1 MKPCALALLFSLIL
15 LGQEDVRNTR
25 VLHTDSHLT
34 MPVYKTRA
42 AWEQRRGV
50 LKSQI
55 QTALGLDPMPAKNPL
70 HAQVFGKITTRD
82 CTIEKVL
89 IEAMPGYFVGG
100 NLYRPL
106 TGGKHPAVLNPHG
119 HWQYGRLENQPLY
132 SGPQLGSNL
141 ARQGYVVFAWDMVG
155 YNDTLQTPHAFGT
168 PADRLWGFGPAGLQ
182 VWNTIRA
189 LDFIGSLDD
198 VDPARIGMTGASGGA
213 TQTFLTAALD
223 DRVKFLAPVNMVSGI
238 MQGGDFCENAP
249 GLRYETNNVE
259 IAAMAAPRPMML
271 VSATG
276 DWTKNVPSEELPA
289 IRSIYALYGEADNV
303 ANVHLDAPHNYNKQN
318 REFVYRFFGKHILQ
332 DPAAGE
338 YVEKNAEVPMLQDM
352 LATSR
357 RPLPG
362 GAVSY
367 AQVAGMW
374 RQRTGITDPQAALSR
389 AIGAVW
395 PGQAVTDD
403 GSVLLWEGTRVPYS
417 FVAGQGSPVLVIGG
431 TKADI
436 PAGRPGMVL
445 DVFQTGRSIR
455 ARDRGVKHFAAFN
468 RTDDQARV
476 QDVLTGL
483 AWLGAKYPGTL
494 VELVGVG
501 TAASVQAEFAA
512 AIAPGKVK
520 LKVDLKGFQGTDDD
534 FLQYL
539 DIPGIQVAGGL
550 AAAQKV
556 LSQAGH

>member
-1 MKPCALALLFSLIL
+1 MKPCALAFLLSLSL

-25 VLHTDSHLT
+25 VLHTDSHFR
-34 MPVYKTRA
+34 MPSYSTRE
-42 AWEQRRGV
+42 AWEARRGV

-55 QTALGLDPMPAKNPL
+55 QTALGLDPMPAKMPL
-70 HAQVFGKITTRD
+70 NARIFGKITTKD

-89 IEAMPGYFVGG
+89 IETMPGYYLGG

-132 SGPQLGSNL
+132 SGPQLGSNF

-168 PADRLWGFGPAGLQ
+168 PADQLWGFGPAGLQ
-182 VWNTIRA
+182 VWNSIRA
-189 LDFIGSLDD
+189 LDFITSLGD
-198 VDPARIGMTGASGGA
+198 VDTSRVGMTGASGGA

-223 DRVKFLAPVNMVSGI
+223 DRVQFLAPVNMVSGI

-276 DWTKNVPSEELPA
+276 DWTRNVPSEEYPA
-289 IRSIYALYGEADNV
+289 VRKIYDLYGKPENI

-318 REFVYRFFGKHILQ
+318 REFVYRFFGKHMLQ
-332 DPAAGE
+332 DPAAGDI
-338 YVEKNAEVPMLQDM
+338 VEKDATVPMLQDM
-352 LATSR
+352 LATSG
-357 RPLPG
+357 RPLPE
-362 GAVSY
+362 GAVTY
-367 AQVAGMW
+367 GQVAEMW
-374 RQRTGITDPQAALSR
+374 RKRAGTNEPKAALTR
-389 AIGAVW
+389 ALGTAW
-395 PGQAVTDD
+395 PDTVTDD
-403 GSVLLWEGTRVPYS
+403 GSVLLWNGTRVPYT

-436 PAGRPGMVL
+436 PAGRPGVIL
-445 DVFQTGRSIR
+445 DVFQTGRAIM
-455 ARDRGVKHFAAFN
+455 ARDRGVKHFSAFN

-476 QDVLTGL
+476 QDILSGL
-483 AWLGAKYPGTL
+483 AWLSQKYPGTT
-494 VELVGVG
+494 VDLVGVG
-501 TAASVQAEFAA
+501 TAASVWAEFAA
-512 AIAPGKVK
+512 AVANVKVN
-520 LKVDLKGFQGTDDD
+520 LKADLKGFQGTDDD
-534 FLQYL
+534 FLKYL
-539 DIPGIQVAGGL
+539 DVPNIQLAGGL
-550 AAAQKV
+550 AAARKV
-556 LSQAGH
+556 LSQAAN

>member
-1 MKPCALALLFSLIL
+1 MKPCALALLLSLSL
-15 LGQEDVRNTR
+15 LGQEDIRNTR

-42 AWEQRRGV
+42 EWEQRKVV
-50 LKSQI
+50 LKAQI

-70 HAQVFGKITTRD
+70 HAQIFDRIVMRD

-89 IEAMPGYFVGG
+89 IETMPGYYVGG

-106 TGGKHPAVLNPHG
+106 TPGKHPAVLNPHG
-119 HWQYGRLENQPLY
+119 HWQYGRLENQQLY
-132 SGPQLGSNL
+132 SGPQLGSNF

-182 VWNTIRA
+182 IWNTIRA
-189 LDFIGSLDD
+189 IDFITSLDD
-198 VDPARIGMTGASGGA
+198 VDTSRVGLTGASGGA

-223 DRVKFLAPVNMVSGI
+223 DRVQFLAPVNMVSGI

-249 GLRYETNNVE
+249 GLRYQTNNVE

-276 DWTKNVPSEELPA
+276 DWTKNVPSEEFPA
-289 IRSIYALYGEADNV
+289 IRSIYALYGKPENV

-318 REFVYRFFGKHILQ
+318 REFVYRFFGKHMLQ
-332 DPAAGE
+332 DSAAGE
-338 YVEKNAEVPMLQDM
+338 ISERDAPVPMLQDM

-357 RPLPG
+357 RPLPA
-362 GAVSY
+362 GAATY
-367 AQVAGMW
+367 AQVAQMW
-374 RQRTGITDPQAALSR
+374 RNWTGTNEPKAALTR
-389 AIGAVW
+389 AIGAKW
-395 PGQAVTDD
+395 PGSAVTDD
-403 GSVLLWEGTRVPYS
+403 GSVLLWEGTRVPYT

-436 PAGRPGMVL
+436 PVGRPGVVL
-445 DVFQTGRSIR
+445 DVFQTGRAVL
-455 ARDRGVKHFAAFN
+455 ARDRNVKHFSAFN
-468 RTDDQARV
+468 QSDDQARV
-476 QDVLTGL
+476 QDILTGL
-483 AWLGAKYPGTL
+483 AWLGTKYPGAT
-494 VELVGVG
+494 VELTGVG
-501 TAASVQAEFAA
+501 TAGAVWAEFAA
-512 AIAPGKVK
+512 AIAPIKVN
-520 LKVDLKGFQGTDDD
+520 LKADLKNFMGTDDD
-534 FLQYL
+534 FLQYFNV
-539 DIPGIQVAGGL
+539 PSIQLAGGL

-556 LSQAGH
+556 LAQTSH